1 VELLDT
7 ITGVGQ
13 TAAEQIVAEIG
24 TNMGRFASAGHL
36 ASWAKVCPGN
46 HESAGKRRSGKTG
59 PGNRWLRSVLVQAAW
74 AAVKVKDSHLASVYH
89 RLAGRRGVK
98 RAILAVAHRILV
110 AAYYV
115 LRDRVP
121 YREPGAPPVDAQR
134 KAQVLTR
141 MLKRIEK
148 LGYTVRLEP
157 IDAVAA

>member
-1 VELLDT
+1 MLDT

-24 TNMGRFASAGHL
+24 TDMGRFASAGHL

-59 PGNRWLRSVLVQAAW
+59 QGNRWLRTVLVQAAW
-74 AAVKVKDSHLASVYH
+74 AAVKVKDSQLAGVYH

-110 AAYYV
+110 AAYSM
-115 LRDRVP
+115 LRDRVA
-121 YREPGAPPVDAQR
+121 YRAPAARPADAQR
-134 KAQVLTR
+134 TAR
-141 MLKRIEK
+141 MLQCM
-148 LGYTVRLEP
+148 LTAG
-157 IDAVAA
+157 